1 MMKLSIDTDPNPQE
15 WHAMWAS
22 RTDRFPYDNLN
33 YLDALGV
40 EWANVDSDDVVLP
53 YAFGRSKFGFTQ
65 AFCPLGAQRL
75 GPLGPKANE
84 AAALREAL
92 DALPRFARLRL
103 SMSRPSDWTAPQ
115 SWHWRNMGWERW
127 SEMPN
132 YELDL
137 GSSYEE
143 VFGGFSSQTRRNLS
157 KSTDNQLWE
166 YSNPD
171 ELWTYFAQNQGEK
184 YRIPNGYERAIK
196 SAMYHLLHQGRGAV
210 WAAIG
215 EGNQWLAGMF
225 VAFSGDRA
233 VLLFSAVTPEG
244 RERNSMTWLVNEFIT
259 MAVGRWKI
267 FDFEGSKSPGLA
279 RFYSGFGAVNTPY
292 LRWERWNL
300 PWPLR

>member
-1 MMKLSIDTDPNPQE
+1 MSFRLEHNPDPEDWRATWSLRP
-15 WHAMWAS
+15 
-22 RTDRFPYDNLN
+22 DRFPYDHLN

-40 EWANVDSDDVVLP
+40 EWASVVSDEVVLP
-53 YAFGRSKFGFTQ
+53 FAFGRSAFGFMQ
-65 AFCPLGAQRL
+65 VYCPLGAQRL
-75 GPLGPKANE
+75 GPMGAMAHDAKHV
-84 AAALREAL
+84 REAL
-92 DALPRFARLRL
+92 DALPRHARLRL
-103 SMSRPSDWTAPQ
+103 TISRPLDWPAPK
-115 SWHWRNMGWERW
+115 SWHWRNGGLERW
-127 SEMPN
+127 DEMPN
-132 YELDL
+132 YELNL
-137 GSSYEE
+137 GSSYEQ

-157 KSTDNQLWE
+157 KATGNQLWE

-171 ELWTYFAQNQGEK
+171 ELWTYFVQNQGEK
-184 YRIPNGYERAIK
+184 YQIPKGYEQAMK

-279 RFYSGFGAVNTPY
+279 RFYKGFGAENTPY
-292 LRWERWNL
+292 LRWERWNI